1 MMAVGSSYTIPVIYL
16 ALLLRFQFVFPV
28 SIICDLDNC
37 ITLLADS
44 LLSSFDR
51 L

>member
-16 ALLLRFQFVFPV
+16 ALLRFQFVFPV